1 MPRSLT
7 YPCVVI
13 LLMTLYTIIGDATFI
28 AATVVLSYQ
37 HLHAND

>member
-7 YPCVVI
+7 YPCVVLI
-13 LLMTLYTIIGDATFI
+13 TLYTIVGDATFI